1 MKGSRPQKVRFFK
14 KCLAV
19 GVILLFNGFV
29 YTSVVNADDTDDDLV
44 FIHHSC
50 GKNWL
55 DNSLHAALL
64 AKDYIDERND
74 IYYNTDVNPDTG
86 RPDSL
91 GPKPGDNT
99 NMNHWILWFNDYLEG
114 VKDHGCADGFNKIIM
129 FKSCYPISNII
140 ANGTEPG
147 DPFSST
153 QTIVNYKAVYRHPN
167 GPGNNYTHNSYT
179 YQPLEDVFADN
190 PDVLFIP
197 VTAPPLCYNC
207 TNDENAHRARV
218 FNNWLKNEWLDDY
231 NDDNPGLN
239 NVAVYDWFN
248 FLANPDDHPT
258 YPNRLKA
265 EYGGTTSNSH
275 PNALANQQSTQ
286 DFATNPD
293 NFIDTKW
300 NAYINES
307 LVISNPSPSNGATD
321 VSVDLS
327 ELNVTIN
334 NPEGDNFN
342 WTIETSPDIGSAS
355 ASGDSNGTKTCSV
368 SGLDFNTTYT
378 WYVNATDNGSGS
390 TGSEVYTFTTEVN
403 NPPNAPSNP
412 SPPDGATDIDINAD
426 LSWYCSDPDGDELT
440 YNVYFEANDP
450 TPDVLVSE
458 NQSENTYDP
467 GAMEYSTNYY
477 WQIVAWDD
485 HNQFTDGPIWDF
497 TTGSEP
503 NNPPYPPSDPD
514 PENGSADTDI
524 EADLSWT
531 GGDPDPDD
539 TVVYDVY
546 LEANDPT
553 PDNKVADDITETT
566 FDPGTLDYETVY
578 YWRIIAKDN
587 HGASIWG
594 PVWHFTTEEAPEP
607 DLNCDGSLSW
617 SSVLPGNTVEGSFT
631 VENIGEPDSLLDW
644 EVTEWASW
652 GNWIFTPMSGD
663 DLKPSD
669 GPFTVN
675 ISVTAP
681 NEKNSEFTGE
691 VKIVNK
697 ENISDYCKIP
707 VSLITPYYKNDVNSI
722 FLQLLQKLIQR
733 FPVMEQI
740 FLFYLWF
747 NKMLDL

>member
-1 MKGSRPQKVRFFK
+1 MKRNRLQKTWFNK
-14 KCLAV
+14 KCLV
-19 GVILLFNGFV
+19 IGVILLFNGFV
-29 YTSVVNADDTDDDLV
+29 YMPVVNADDTDNDLV

-50 GKNWL
+50 GQNWL
-55 DNSLHAALL
+55 NSGLHSALL

-74 IYYNTDVNPDTG
+74 IYYNTDVLPDSG

-91 GPKPGDNT
+91 APTPGDKT

-129 FKSCYPISNII
+129 FKSCYPISNIVG
-140 ANGTEPG
+140 NGTEPG

-167 GPGNNYTHNSYT
+167 GPGNNYTYGG
-179 YQPLEDVFADN
+179 YIYKPLEDVFAEN

-197 VTAPPLCYNC
+197 VAAPPLCYNC

-231 NDDNPGLN
+231 NDDNPSLN

-248 FLANPDDHPT
+248 FLANSDDHPT

-265 EYGGTTSNSH
+265 EYGGGSGNSH
-275 PNALANQQSTQ
+275 PNTLANQQSTQ

-307 LVISNPSPSNGATD
+307 MVISNPSPSNGATD

-327 ELNVTIN
+327 ELNVTIED
-334 NPEGDNFN
+334 PEGDSFN

-355 ASGDSNGTKTCSV
+355 ASDDANGTKTCSV

-378 WYVNATDNGSGS
+378 WYVNATDIGSGS
-390 TGSEVYTFTTEVN
+390 TSSEVYTFTTEVN
-403 NPPNAPSNP
+403 NPPYTPSNP

-426 LSWYCSDPDGDELT
+426 LSWNCSDPDGDELT

-450 TPDVLVSE
+450 TPDILVSE
-458 NQSENTYDP
+458 NQSENIYDP
-467 GAMEYSTNYY
+467 GPMEYSTQYY
-477 WQIVAWDD
+477 WQIIAWDD

-497 TTGSEP
+497 TTGSVP
-503 NNPPYPPSDPD
+503 NNPPYTPSDPD
-514 PENGSADTDI
+514 PENGSNDIDI
-524 EADLSWT
+524 EIYLSWI
-531 GGDPDPDD
+531 GGDPDPGD

-553 PDNKVADDITETT
+553 PDSKIADDITETT
-566 FDPGTLDYETVY
+566 FEPGILDYETVY
-578 YWRIIAKDN
+578 FWRIIAQDN

-594 PVWHFTTEEAPEP
+594 PVWKFTTEITPEP
-607 DLNCDGSLSW
+607 DLECEGSLSW
-617 SSVLPGNTVEGSFT
+617 TDVTPRETVEGSFT
-631 VENIGEPDSLLDW
+631 VKNIGEPGSLLNW
-644 EVTEWASW
+644 KIQEWPSW
-652 GNWIFTPMSGD
+652 SNWNFIPNRGD

-669 GPFTVN
+669 GSITVYV
-675 ISVTAP
+675 SVTVP
-681 NEKNSEFTGE
+681 NEKNTEFTGE
-691 VKIVNK
+691 VKVVN
-697 ENISDYCKIP
+697 IDDPSDFCTID
-707 VSLITPYYKNDVNSI
+707 VSLATPKNKSFFINLFFLKFLESHPNI
-722 FLQLLQKLIQR
+722 FPILRLLLR
-733 FPVMEQI
+733 
-740 FLFYLWF
+740 L
-747 NKMLDL
+747 